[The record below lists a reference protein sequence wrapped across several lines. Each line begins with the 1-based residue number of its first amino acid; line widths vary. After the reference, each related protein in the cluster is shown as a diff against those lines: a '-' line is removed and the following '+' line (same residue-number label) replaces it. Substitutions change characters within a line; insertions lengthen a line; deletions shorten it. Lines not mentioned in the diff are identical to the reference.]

1 MNIFRGSIGK
11 LPFFEFV
18 VGPQDGLKC
27 GVDCDWST
35 IYRIKTDNKQL
46 VAREVKEDMVSV
58 SANERGCD
66 AIAEN
71 GIH

>member
-1 MNIFRGSIGK
+1 
-11 LPFFEFV
+11 
-18 VGPQDGLKC
+18 
-27 GVDCDWST
+27 
-35 IYRIKTDNKQL
+35 L